1 MIIIPNSSAE
11 HLCKLAQS
19 KKKNIS
25 IILPTTNKDGEKLV
39 PDGEIYMKIPNS
51 SRLKNKRIIV
61 LHTGMPNP
69 NDGLIE
75 IELILQ
81 ILKDEGAKPEIFF
94 SYFPYGM
101 QDSVF
106 EKGET
111 NIAENLIEKLI
122 NYYNIKNIFIID
134 AHFEGKSWTDKYP
147 ITNISALPLL
157 VAKATQD
164 FGKDILLLSPD
175 IGGER
180 RTGIRGAKKQRK
192 NSHNVIFEGMLSK
205 KLITNRVVAVVD
217 DILET
222 GGTLDKFYDECK
234 KLGAKRIIALITHGV
249 LPAGIAR
256 IRKKYDKLYLT
267 NTIKQK
273 NVSIDVAGLILEAA
287 Q

>member
-25 IILPTTNKDGEKLV
+25 IILPTTNKDGEKLF